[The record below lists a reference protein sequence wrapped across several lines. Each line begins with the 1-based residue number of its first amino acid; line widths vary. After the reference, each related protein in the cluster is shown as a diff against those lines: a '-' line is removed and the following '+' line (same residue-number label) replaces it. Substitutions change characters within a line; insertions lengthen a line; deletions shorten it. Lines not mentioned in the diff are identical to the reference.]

1 MEGHAAWAHVKG
13 GGGLKWGRGGR
24 DLEAA
29 LNYEHPGA
37 VLHLVELSVSFSIS
51 QVRTGDFQIE
61 IKVSQ

>member
-37 VLHLVELSVSFSIS
+37 VLHLLELTLSFSIS
-51 QVRTGDFQIE
+51 QVRKGDYLTE
-61 IKVSQ
+61 IQVNQ